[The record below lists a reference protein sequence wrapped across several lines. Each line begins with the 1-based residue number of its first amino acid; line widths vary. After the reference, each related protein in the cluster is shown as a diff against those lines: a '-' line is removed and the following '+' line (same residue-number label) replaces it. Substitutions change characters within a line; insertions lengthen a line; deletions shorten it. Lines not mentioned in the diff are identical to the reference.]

1 LVAATAA
8 HRLSPSALGVLR
20 SNLEAQEQA
29 VARKD
34 PSGFHNLDL
43 AFHNTL
49 VEALELPRIAALIE
63 VSRANIDRARR
74 FLSSPRRHMATL
86 IEHREVL
93 HALEVRDAEAAR
105 RAMKTHL
112 EAVMEELER
121 VSGQNSKIFT
131 PE

>member
-1 LVAATAA
+1 L
-8 HRLSPSALGVLR
+8 
-20 SNLEAQEQA
+20 
-29 VARKD
+29 K
-34 PSGFHNLDL
+34 
-43 AFHNTL
+43 
-49 VEALELPRIAALIE
+49 LPRIAALIE

-74 FLSSPRRHMATL
+74 LLSSPRRHMATL

-93 HALEVRDAEAAR
+93 HALEACDAEAAR

-121 VSGQNSKIFT
+121 VSGQNPKIFT